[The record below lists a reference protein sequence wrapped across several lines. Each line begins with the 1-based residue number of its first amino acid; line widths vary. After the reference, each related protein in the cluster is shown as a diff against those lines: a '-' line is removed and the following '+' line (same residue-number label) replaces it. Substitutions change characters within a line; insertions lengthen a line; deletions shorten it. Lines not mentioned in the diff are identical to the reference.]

1 MCIIKN
7 ILYAKKSWINKITKA
22 DISNTWRRRKKK
34 VKMFLELIVHLTL
47 FMVCINNTSKFAYPK
62 MRRRM
67 FPFK

>member
-1 MCIIKN
+1 MQKSLELIKCLKL
-7 ILYAKKSWINKITKA
+7 IYQTPEEKE
-22 DISNTWRRRKKK
+22 KKK

-47 FMVCINNTSKFAYPK
+47 FMVCINNTSKFVYPK